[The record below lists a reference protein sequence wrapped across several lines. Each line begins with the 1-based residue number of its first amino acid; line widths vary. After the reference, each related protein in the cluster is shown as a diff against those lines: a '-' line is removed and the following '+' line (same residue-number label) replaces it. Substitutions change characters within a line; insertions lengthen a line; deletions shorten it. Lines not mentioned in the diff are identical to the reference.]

1 MPLLFQCY
9 THYQFDFFSIQT
21 IKSNSTTTTTTT
33 EICGTTGGSGGLPA
47 VQDFEN
53 AESVYLDE
61 LADLLDERSIA
72 ISAPS
77 LMSSGGP
84 TDQTPSIA
92 SKNNTSSSLT
102 STAFTN
108 IPLSSVVSSY
118 GSKTSTSTTNFQQ
131 STSSSSSI
139 LNTTLART
147 TLSQSSSLSSNL
159 IVPNTTGVPSAV
171 SQTSFSS
178 YGTPTIGDVRQSNG
192 QRLLTDSN
200 KSPTLQNL
208 QPIKPVSITA
218 SSNSVSPNIAIGT
231 SRVTNGGGTIVSAST
246 PSPLGSDTLQ
256 RNLKQQVSTNE
267 QRQQLVSLL
276 LYRKRYFHHF
286 LI

>member
-1 MPLLFQCY
+1 MNFGDLLSDDPTNASASGGGNPSHPRAGRVSSGPPPGGGPGPGKNLSSFVG
-9 THYQFDFFSIQT
+9 HVGGLGSLSHDLSFLEDMEDSVPIPPGE
-21 IKSNSTTTTTTT
+21 ISLKSNSTTTTTAT
-33 EICGTTGGSGGLPA
+33 EICSTTGGSGGLPA

-77 LMSSGGP
+77 LMSCGGP

-92 SKNNTSSSLT
+92 SKNITSPSLT

-118 GSKTSTSTTNFQQ
+118 GSKTSTSTTNFQE

-147 TLSQSSSLSSNL
+147 TLSQASGLSSNL
-159 IVPNTTGVPSAV
+159 IVPNTVGVPS
-171 SQTSFSS
+171 
-178 YGTPTIGDVRQSNG
+178 
-192 QRLLTDSN
+192 
-200 KSPTLQNL
+200 
-208 QPIKPVSITA
+208 SI
-218 SSNSVSPNIAIGT
+218 S
-231 SRVTNGGGTIVSAST
+231 
-246 PSPLGSDTLQ
+246 
-256 RNLKQQVSTNE
+256 
-267 QRQQLVSLL
+267 
-276 LYRKRYFHHF
+276 
-286 LI
+286 